1 MPEARAYF
9 DYAATAPLRPEAAR
23 AMAAAPF
30 GNPSSLHAAGKEASA
45 ALEAARAHVAA
56 HLGARAPHEIV
67 FTGGGTESDNTA
79 VRGLVPFSPAA
90 KKTHVVVSAIEHEAV
105 LEAAV
110 SLKERGYK
118 VDLVPCGCDGIVA
131 PAALEELL
139 DGIEARG
146 EGCAL
151 VAVMWVNN
159 ETGAIQPV
167 EELARLAHSHGALFF
182 TDAVQALGKV
192 EISLE
197 ESGVDAASF
206 SAHKIGGP
214 AGVGALYLRRRVKC
228 RPFVRGGGQEGGM
241 RSGTVNVAGIAGF
254 SAALEA
260 SEAERAQVW
269 EHVAALRARLVGA
282 LAAAGTDGNAGGG
295 AGAGPG
301 ENPAAGT
308 DPVAAAPFTHPVR
321 ETLDAGRCVP
331 HTLHLLCAGLEGQTL
346 VLRLDEAGFCVSAG
360 SACGSKSLDPSHVLT
375 AMGIPRDDA
384 FGSLRVSLGA
394 ETTGAEVDALA
405 AALKEILA

>member
-1 MPEARAYF
+1 MPEPCAYF

-30 GNPSSLHAAGKEASA
+30 GNPSSLHAAGKRAA
-45 ALEAARAHVAA
+45 DALESARRSVAA
-56 HLGARAPHEIV
+56 ALGARAPHEIV

-79 VRGLVPFSPAA
+79 IRGLVPFAPAA
-90 KKTHVVVSAIEHEAV
+90 KRTHVLVSAIEHEAV
-105 LEAAV
+105 LEAAAT
-110 SLKERGYK
+110 LKERGYK
-118 VDLVPCGCDGIVA
+118 IDLVPCGRDGLVA

-139 DGIEARG
+139 DGLAARG

-167 EELARLAHSHGALFF
+167 SELARVAHAHGALFF

-192 EISLE
+192 EIALE

-206 SAHKIGGP
+206 SAHKVGGP

-228 RPFVRGGGQEGGM
+228 RPFMRGGGQEGGM

-254 SAALEA
+254 AAALEA
-260 SEAERAQVW
+260 AGAERARTW
-269 EHVAALRARLVGA
+269 EHVAALRTRLVGA
-282 LAAAGTDGNAGGG
+282 LADAQ
-295 AGAGPG
+295 AGAD
-301 ENPAAGT
+301 T
-308 DPVAAAPFTHPVR
+308 PFTHPVR
-321 ETLDAGRCVP
+321 ETLDAAVCVP

-360 SACGSKSLDPSHVLT
+360 SACGSKSLEPSHVLT
-375 AMGIPRDDA
+375 AMGVPRDEA
-384 FGSLRVSLGA
+384 FGSLRISLAA
-394 ETTGAEVDALA
+394 ETTAAELDALTA
-405 AALKEILA
+405 TLKEILV

>member
-1 MPEARAYF
+1 MPESCAYF
-9 DYAATAPLRPEAAR
+9 DYAATAPLRPEASR
-23 AMAAAPF
+23 AIEAAPF
-30 GNPSSLHAAGKEASA
+30 GNPSSLHAAGKRAA
-45 ALEAARAHVAA
+45 DALEAARARIAA
-56 HLGARAPHEIV
+56 ALGARAPHELV
-67 FTGGGTESDNTA
+67 FTAGGTESDNTA
-79 VRGLVPFSPAA
+79 LRGLVPFSPAG
-90 KKTHVVVSAIEHEAV
+90 KKTHVLVSAIEHEAV
-105 LEAAV
+105 LEAAA

-118 VDLVPCGCDGIVA
+118 VDLVPCGRDGVVA
-131 PAALEELL
+131 PSALEELL

-151 VAVMWVNN
+151 AAVMWVNN

-167 EELARLAHSHGALFF
+167 SELADVAHAHGALFF

-206 SAHKIGGP
+206 SAHKVGGP

-228 RPFVRGGGQEGGM
+228 RPFMRGGGQEGGM
-241 RSGTVNVAGIAGF
+241 RSGTVNVAGVAGF
-254 SAALEA
+254 AAALEA
-260 SEAERAQVW
+260 AESERVRVW
-269 EHVAALRARLVGA
+269 DHVAALRARFVGA
-282 LAAAGTDGNAGGG
+282 LVNGDA
-295 AGAGPG
+295 
-301 ENPAAGT
+301 NPAAG
-308 DPVAAAPFTHPVR
+308 AAAGASFARPVR
-321 ETLDAGRCVP
+321 ETLDATLCVP

-375 AMGIPRDDA
+375 AMGVPRDEA

-394 ETTGAEVDALA
+394 ETTAAEVDALA
-405 AALKEILA
+405 AALRGILA